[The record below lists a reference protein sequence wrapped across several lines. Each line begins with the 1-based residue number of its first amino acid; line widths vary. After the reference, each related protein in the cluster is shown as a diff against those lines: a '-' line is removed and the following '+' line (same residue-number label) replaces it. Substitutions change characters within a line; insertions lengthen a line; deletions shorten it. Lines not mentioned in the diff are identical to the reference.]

1 MSNNKKLSREEVAKI
16 EIGHTGIAGTRKF
29 VVCAFFLGIIYFYPL
44 LQIGYEFST
53 KDIKSLADIEM
64 FSFFR
69 RLSSVDTGNSLL
81 AINRQLCSVISQYED
96 AIEDESL
103 LRVMLL
109 PPAQY
114 LLLKVFN
121 VGNEQVIIG
130 KDGHLFFSSCF
141 NYLANPGFMRRE
153 QLKKRTL
160 TGVQPDPALAVI
172 DFYRQLQERDIAL
185 VLVPTPVKPMIY
197 PDKLGGRPEPL
208 NNRSFAAFKSTVERA
223 GITVIDLTEPLYELR
238 ASGVDSFLKTD
249 THWTPEG
256 MLLAARKIAD
266 VVGRKNQPMET
277 TRGKISALGDVAGM
291 LKLRDIHTF
300 FQPETAEIRVVDTTP
315 DRNAEVLL
323 LGDSFCNIF
332 SLEAMNWGARAGLP
346 ENLAA
351 ELGEKID
358 VIARND
364 SASFATRQ
372 LLAQELGRGRDRL
385 AGKRVVVWQF
395 VIRELADGDWRLIP
409 MELRDTTGSNFL
421 VVDEPSE
428 ITATVLSASQ
438 VPRPFAAPYND
449 HVMALHLVDI
459 NGGTD
464 QALVY
469 TVSMKD
475 NRLTPAARLRSGER
489 ITIKVSP
496 WSDHEVTYGNWP
508 RSEINDD
515 NLMLQEP
522 LWGELQ

>member
-1 MSNNKKLSREEVAKI
+1 MSNNAKLSREEVAKI
-16 EIGHTGIAGTRKF
+16 EIGHTGITGVRKF
-29 VVCAFFLGIIYFYPL
+29 VVCVFFLGIVYLYPL
-44 LQIGYEFST
+44 LQIGYEFSV
-53 KDIKSLADIEM
+53 KEIKSLADIEM

-69 RLSSVDTGNSLL
+69 RLSSVDSNKSLL
-81 AINRQLCSVISQYED
+81 AINRQLCDVINQYED

-103 LRVMLL
+103 LRAALL

-114 LLLKVFN
+114 LMLKAFN

-130 KDGHLFFSSCF
+130 SNGHLFFSSCF
-141 NYLANPGFMRRE
+141 NYLANPGFLRRE
-153 QLKKRTL
+153 QLKKRML
-160 TGVQPDPALAVI
+160 SGVQPEPALAVI
-172 DFYRQLQERDIAL
+172 DFYRQLQERNIEL
-185 VLVPTPVKPMIY
+185 VLVPVPVKPMIY
-197 PDKLGGRPEPL
+197 PDKLGGRPGPL
-208 NNRSFAAFKSTVERA
+208 NNRSFAAFKNAVERA
-223 GITVIDLTEPLYELR
+223 GITVVDLAQPLSDLR
-238 ASGVDSFLKTD
+238 ASGTDSFLKTD

-277 TRGKISALGDVAGM
+277 ARERISALGDVAAM
-291 LKLRDIHTF
+291 LKMRNIDAF
-300 FQPETAEIRVVDTTP
+300 FPQETVETRVVDTTP

-409 MELRDTTGSNFL
+409 MELRDAVDSDFL
-421 VVDEPSE
+421 LVDEPAE
-428 ITATVLSASQ
+428 ITATVLAISQ

-449 HVMALHLVDI
+449 HVMALHLADI

-475 NRLTPAARLRSGER
+475 NRLTPAARLRGGER

-496 WSDHEVTYGNWP
+496 WNDYEATYGSWS

>member
-1 MSNNKKLSREEVAKI
+1 MLNY
-16 EIGHTGIAGTRKF
+16 GTF
-29 VVCAFFLGIIYFYPL
+29 IL
-44 LQIGYEFST
+44 
-53 KDIKSLADIEM
+53 
-64 FSFFR
+64 
-69 RLSSVDTGNSLL
+69 
-81 AINRQLCSVISQYED
+81 
-96 AIEDESL
+96 
-103 LRVMLL
+103 
-109 PPAQY
+109 
-114 LLLKVFN
+114 
-121 VGNEQVIIG
+121 
-130 KDGHLFFSSCF
+130 
-141 NYLANPGFMRRE
+141 
-153 QLKKRTL
+153 
-160 TGVQPDPALAVI
+160 
-172 DFYRQLQERDIAL
+172 
-185 VLVPTPVKPMIY
+185 
-197 PDKLGGRPEPL
+197 
-208 NNRSFAAFKSTVERA
+208 
-223 GITVIDLTEPLYELR
+223 
-238 ASGVDSFLKTD
+238 
-249 THWTPEG
+249 
-256 MLLAARKIAD
+256 
-266 VVGRKNQPMET
+266 
-277 TRGKISALGDVAGM
+277 
-291 LKLRDIHTF
+291 
-300 FQPETAEIRVVDTTP
+300 FQPETAEIRVVDTTRP
-315 DRNAEVLL
+315 QCRSFTAGRQFLQYLL
-323 LGDSFCNIF
+323 SRSDEL
-332 SLEAMNWGARAGLP
+332 GARAGLP

-496 WSDHEVTYGNWP
+496 WSDHEVTYGNWS
-508 RSEINDD
+508 REAR
-515 NLMLQEP
+515 
-522 LWGELQ
+522 

>member
-1 MSNNKKLSREEVAKI
+1 
-16 EIGHTGIAGTRKF
+16 
-29 VVCAFFLGIIYFYPL
+29 
-44 LQIGYEFST
+44 
-53 KDIKSLADIEM
+53 M

-121 VGNEQVIIG
+121 VGNEQVIVG

-421 VVDEPSE
+421 VVMSLPKS
-428 ITATVLSASQ
+428 LLQ
-438 VPRPFAAPYND
+438 CCRLPVPRPFASYND

-464 QALVY
+464 QALAH
-469 TVSMKD
+469 TVSMKTTVS
-475 NRLTPAARLRSGER
+475 RLPPDCAGRA
-489 ITIKVSP
+489 IAIKVSP
-496 WSDHEVTYGNWP
+496 WNDHEATYGSWSK
-508 RSEINDD
+508 RDQRRQ
-515 NLMLQEP
+515 LMLQEP
-522 LWGELQ
+522 LWGNYNDSQIVDCRFAAGKSDSRKRSPRDVASDLMTKVKPGTIAIG